1 MPQGKSSFTFVG
13 SKKVSMSN
21 MDTDTNYIVKHAGC
35 SLCRQQEAY
44 ACCIAIHRN
53 RFSVGDYIM
62 L

>member
-35 SLCRQQEAY
+35 SLCRQQDAY
-44 ACCIAIHRN
+44 AC
-53 RFSVGDYIM
+53 
-62 L
+62 